1 MEAQMVS
8 VTTTWESGMA
18 FDSVVGNHH
27 ITLDSTEEF
36 GGRNKGPNP
45 KPLLLTSL
53 GGCTGM
59 DVVSLLKK
67 MRVDFDGF
75 SVTAEADVSDDH
87 PKLYTRIHMIY
98 ELTGKN
104 LPPDKV
110 KKAVELSQE
119 RYCGVSAM
127 LRKAADLTY
136 EIRLNGEQM

>member
-1 MEAQMVS
+1 
-8 VTTTWESGMA
+8 MA

-27 ITLDSTEEF
+27 ITLDSAKEF
-36 GGRNKGPNP
+36 GGRNRGTTP
-45 KPLLLTSL
+45 KPLILTSL

-67 MRVDFDGF
+67 MRVEFEGF

-87 PKLYTRIHMIY
+87 PKVYTRIHLIY
-98 ELTGKN
+98 EFTGKD

-110 KKAVELSQE
+110 KKAVDLSQE

-136 EIRLNGEQM
+136 EIRLNEERI